1 MAYLITEIDDEGNE
15 YIISNHTDFDT
26 ALEDYETLSQISDNE
41 IYLTETD

>member
-15 YIISNHTDFDT
+15 YIIASYENFDE
-26 ALEDYETLSQISDNE
+26 ALTDYETLSQTSDNE